1 MGLQDGRKKS
11 AQGFSEKIARGA
23 KRVLILAGT
32 LWLGSLLMFPILSYA
47 AESSSVATAE
57 LQLEPVIVVE
67 AIESTISES
76 HTGSGAIEI
85 TADFSVEA
93 NTRQVDMFVETTAFY
108 LNGVIS
114 DPEVAPI
121 PLDESAGVEVDS
133 SGANL
138 ISGTNPANYSG
149 DGDPVASYPSRRTTT
164 LSFES
169 SEMTFDHST
178 SVTVTW
184 NQDDPVKPAG
194 HYFAKIKLICISL
207 SPE

>member
-11 AQGFSEKIARGA
+11 AQEFSEKIARGA

-76 HTGSGAIEI
+76 HTGSRAIEI

-93 NTRQVDMFVETTAFY
+93 NTKQVDMFVETTAFY

-121 PLDESAGVEVDS
+121 PLDESAGVEVDT

-138 ISGTNPANYSG
+138 ISGTNPANYIG
-149 DGDPVASYPSRRTTT
+149 DGEPVAGYPSRRTTT

-184 NQDDPVKPAG
+184 NQDDPEKPQGDYSGYVKL
-194 HYFAKIKLICISL
+194 FALIN
-207 SPE
+207 P